1 MRKEIYFLFGKYRY
15 EAQFVGYQ
23 MQVINISQNLDHQTS
38 IKLQQLFGKNIASIA
53 ELENPNIPRA
63 EIFLLNIMKQKN
75 ISS

>member
-1 MRKEIYFLFGKYRY
+1 MRKEIYFLFGEYRY

-53 ELENPNIPRA
+53 ELENPNNVTPPPG
-63 EIFLLNIMKQKN
+63 
-75 ISS
+75 